1 MHMVSNNLGVSRY
14 SDFQILTRFLPLIF
28 LFRQAITD
36 TLLAHLTLLPLEPLD
51 FPYAHLT
58 PILTVVLFVID
69 IVI

>member
-1 MHMVSNNLGVSRY
+1 MHMVPNNFRVSRD
-14 SDFQILTRFLPLIF
+14 SDLQILTRFLPLIF

-36 TLLAHLTLLPLEPLD
+36 TLLAHLTPLPLEPLD

-58 PILTVVLFVID
+58 PILAIIFVID